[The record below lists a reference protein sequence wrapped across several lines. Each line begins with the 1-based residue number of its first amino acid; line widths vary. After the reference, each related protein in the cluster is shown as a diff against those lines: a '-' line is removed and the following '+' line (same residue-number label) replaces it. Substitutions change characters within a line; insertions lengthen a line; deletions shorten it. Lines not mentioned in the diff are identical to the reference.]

1 MSSENQFD
9 PQDLKMGDLID
20 LTIPGSGES
29 TYIVGEIVGLRADY
43 FSPDT
48 VAVLIRGID
57 IWITI
62 TDEMRVSL
70 ADV

>member
-1 MSSENQFD
+1 MSNQESWEI
-9 PQDLKMGDLID
+9 QDLKMGDLID
-20 LTIPGSGES
+20 LTIPGPES
-29 TYIVGEIVGLRADY
+29 TYIVGEVVGLRADY
-43 FSPDT
+43 FNPDT